1 MVAQAQEEQAG
12 LVQHLQLPALSML
25 EVEAGA
31 DTMERSNLEAL
42 EVEAIAVLT
51 LLFLTTEPMVL
62 EAAEGVALTTLLI
75 GGVVMAEMVLS
86 LLNMRIPS
94 LFPTLAA
101 VLLLQLQLLVGLA
114 LQL

>member
-1 MVAQAQEEQAG
+1 MAQAQEEQAG

-31 DTMERSNLEAL
+31 DTMERSNLEAQ

-86 LLNMRIPS
+86 LLNTQTLT
-94 LFPTLAA
+94 LFLTLAA